1 MKTKTSKVRPIEPAG
16 PVTETK
22 LPDGTTEVAFKISAK
37 DGNAILQECAKAEK
51 TRKKLADMTPEERKA
66 EIKRLEDEVKAIE
79 AELGIGK
86 KKRDR
91 KKHGCELYCDG
102 SADLIITD
110 PCYVFRSDDWGEV
123 VKLLQGLGTV
133 NGALAPQILEY
144 GGLKMI
150 IADTIFG
157 DWRCELSDELHGK
170 LGTFTADAG
179 CVCALQLPYKDSV
192 SRFKGLRRM
201 QWLRI
206 PRFAGT
212 VRICH
217 QNGRCWVEGKGSYKD
232 GLLPGF
238 KSIQIG

>member
-1 MKTKTSKVRPIEPAG
+1 MAKKRKPAPIEPVG

-22 LPDGTTEVAFKISAK
+22 IPDGTAEVAFKISTQ
-37 DGNAILQECAKAEK
+37 DGNAVLKECAKAEK
-51 TRKKLADMTPEERKA
+51 GRKKIEAMTPEERKA
-66 EIKRLEDEVKAIE
+66 ELRRLEAEVKAIE
-79 AELGIGK
+79 AQLGLGK
-86 KKRDR
+86 KKERNRR
-91 KKHGCELYCDG
+91 KHVCELSCDG
-102 SADLIITD
+102 SADLIVTD
-110 PCYVFRSDDWGEV
+110 PCYVFRGDDWGEV
-123 VKLLQGLGTV
+123 IDLFHGMATV
-133 NGALAPQILEY
+133 NGALAPQLLEH

-157 DWRCELSDELHGK
+157 DWCCEVEDSLRHG
-170 LGTFTADAG
+170 LGTFTADSG
-179 CVCALQLPYKDSV
+179 CVCALQLPYKDAV
-192 SRFKGLRRM
+192 SRFKGIARM
-201 QWLRI
+201 CWLRI